1 MRKIT
6 TLCGS
11 TRFKESFEN
20 IEKKLTLEGRIVLS
34 VCFFDKDDVLEL
46 DSEQYEILGELHRD
60 KIKMS
65 DGIFVI
71 NENGYIGESTRR
83 EIEYAQ
89 LLNKE
94 IEYLES

>member
-11 TRFKESFEN
+11 TRFKQSFED

-34 VCFFDKDDVLEL
+34 VGFFEKIDGTEVTKEQLDLLE
-46 DSEQYEILGELHRD
+46 ELHRD

-65 DGIFVI
+65 DSIFVI
-71 NENGYIGESTRR
+71 NENGYIGESTKK
-83 EIEYAQ
+83 EIEYATA
-89 LLNKE
+89 LMKE
-94 IEYLES
+94 IDYLE